1 MTSFRLIRDTNT
13 IQIYKYILL
22 IYKFFNKKHTNK
34 IMNTSQ
40 VTDYQVDDKVKKLA
54 KERGVSFS
62 EVCRKIGMT
71 DTGLSGSLKKG
82 SLKLQTLIDLSN
94 YFQVP
99 LNYFV
104 SSDNY
109 DQNTDGGSYKVEL
122 INQLQARLDD
132 ALKDKEFYRELLSK
146 SYLGKLEESDDTTSE
161 NIIRVEFWKQYSNSA
176 IINF

>member
-1 MTSFRLIRDTNT
+1 M
-13 IQIYKYILL
+13 K
-22 IYKFFNKKHTNK
+22 
-34 IMNTSQ
+34 TSQ

-94 YFQVP
+94 YFGVP

-104 SSDNY
+104 TNTNDFSN
-109 DQNTDGGSYKVEL
+109 DQNSDGGTYKVEL
-122 INQLQARLDD
+122 INQLQARLED

-146 SYLGKLEESDDTTSE
+146 SYLGKPEESDYAISD
-161 NIIRVEFWKQYSNSA
+161 NIIKVEFWKQYKNPA
-176 IINF
+176 LINF